1 MKDLMNLINQAT
13 KLTPE
18 AFLASLEKEPEEQ
31 SIKPRHLSE
40 GMQDFIK
47 ITVRK
52 IAEENDKSGIP
63 DWRKREQFAAKMR
76 MRARRLFNA
85 TYGRNELR
93 DPEVRSYIREIVASV

>member
-1 MKDLMNLINQAT
+1 MNDLMNLIKQAAT
-13 KLTPE
+13 QTPE
-18 AFLASLEKEPEEQ
+18 AFLASLEKESAEQ
-31 SIKPRHLSE
+31 SSKPRHLSE

-52 IAEENDKSGIP
+52 IAEENDDAGVP
-63 DWRKREQFAAKMR
+63 DWRIREQFAAKMR